1 MFEKAVGA
9 VIGPPRRSERHW
21 KQLWGLRLRHRL
33 LWNNVARCSANEVSQ
48 GEVTANGASL
58 DVEVGVGAYRGCCVG
73 FAAERNGLPRKT

>member
-1 MFEKAVGA
+1 MGFAA
-9 VIGPPRRSERHW
+9 AASA
-21 KQLWGLRLRHRL
+21 
-33 LWNNVARCSANEVSQ
+33 ARCSANEVSQ